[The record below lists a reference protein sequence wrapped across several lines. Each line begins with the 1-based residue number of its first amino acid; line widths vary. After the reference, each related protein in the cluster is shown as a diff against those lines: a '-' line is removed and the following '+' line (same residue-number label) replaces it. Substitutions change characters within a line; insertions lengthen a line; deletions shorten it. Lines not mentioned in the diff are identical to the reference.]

1 MLKLHAFVFWKCSP
15 LHLIF
20 KAEAFT
26 ETHTDLWA
34 AVAINP
40 PSVSPVLVF
49 SLSFSQLLVT
59 LVQEEVSMGM
69 ISYYSFSK
77 ETNMPHTSE
86 GETIDTAWEFSAS
99 NASSESENKA
109 FITMA
114 TFYSPI
120 IKAFVCLNCCI
131 NKSRFPGRK
140 YSPASWDKPAP
151 MNWANLMPISA
162 QTP

>member
-1 MLKLHAFVFWKCSP
+1 MLLYFENIVLYISFLKLKHSLKPTRICEQWCLS
-15 LHLIF
+15 
-20 KAEAFT
+20 
-26 ETHTDLWA
+26 THC
-34 AVAINP
+34 
-40 PSVSPVLVF
+40 